1 VPTTPIRE
9 HRRRPGPAA
18 SEIHLRRPHGIRIA
32 CGWLAPPIL
41 VFTHPQ
47 HEVRT
52 LSATLVPYL
61 HLAIAILTEVAAT
74 SALRA
79 SNGFTRFWPS
89 VVVIVGY
96 GICFLALSLCVRRM
110 PIGVAYGIWSG
121 IGIVLITIAGWYLYR
136 QRIDGPA
143 MIGMGL
149 IIAGVLVIQVFSR
162 TKTVDPPSPDEAP
175 HLVAE
180 SADEPSVALAE
191 NAARQDD

>member
-1 VPTTPIRE
+1 
-9 HRRRPGPAA
+9 
-18 SEIHLRRPHGIRIA
+18 
-32 CGWLAPPIL
+32 
-41 VFTHPQ
+41 
-47 HEVRT
+47 
-52 LSATLVPYL
+52 VPYL